1 MFHHPGATGPVICD
15 MFIPMSLQL
24 SRRSLLLTSL
34 SLATATAA
42 DKPPATTA
50 TAFALCG
57 DESHN
62 SDYIRSALTS
72 TLTQDAGLSIDF
84 TDEEK
89 LLDYDRLRH
98 YKILIMFRDGLRF
111 PNGYWHQVHW
121 DARKN
126 TVVSVPPIQKK
137 IGEGRVGWMT
147 PEQGKGIKQWVEE
160 GGSLWAF
167 HNNSQAS
174 LMNKDYRQV
183 EGAIYTGHPPIRPF
197 KVKIVNRDHPI
208 TKGVNDFVVTDEQH
222 FVTYDKDPKYVLA
235 RSVNEDGLEYTD
247 LAGRR
252 SNTAESVWAYDYGK
266 GRVCFMAPGH
276 MISVLWNP
284 EYEKMQRNAAKW
296 LLRES

>member
-1 MFHHPGATGPVICD
+1 M
-15 MFIPMSLQL
+15 PMSFERRIT
-24 SRRSLLLTSL
+24 RRSLIGSIGCAGLG
-34 SLATATAA
+34 LAAGPTWS
-42 DKPPATTA
+42 

-72 TLTQDAGLSIDF
+72 TLVQDAGLSIDF

-89 LLDYDRLRH
+89 LLTYDHLRH

-111 PNGYWHQVHW
+111 PNGYWHQVYW
-121 DARKN
+121 NERKN
-126 TVVSVPPIQKK
+126 NVVSVPPIQKK

-147 PEQGKGIKQWVEE
+147 AEQGKGIRKWVEE
-160 GGSLWAF
+160 D
-167 HNNSQAS
+167 NSQAS
-174 LMNKDYRQV
+174 LMNQDYREV

-208 TKGVNDFVVTDEQH
+208 TRGVNDFVVTDEQH
-222 FVTYDKDPKYVLA
+222 YVTYDKDPKYVLA

-247 LAGRR
+247 QAGRR
-252 SNTAESVWAYDYGK
+252 SNSAESVWAYDHGK

-284 EYEKMQRNAAKW
+284 EYEKMQKNAAKW
-296 LLRES
+296 LLRET